1 MTDPRAAYLAQF
13 CETTGYLDFARYGP
27 PSRAV
32 VAASATA
39 MHSGAMAGPDTVDE
53 LMSATDRAVRAVAR
67 LAGFATSSVVLV
79 PNTSTGLFQAA
90 FAIPFEPAI
99 GEVLVSG
106 SDFPANHYPWA
117 RAAQAGRFRLRVL
130 APPGGRMTPEGIRA
144 ELRPDTTAVSV
155 SAVDFATGYRA
166 DLAGIR
172 EVIGERLLIVDG
184 IQGFGV
190 TTQPWEVCD
199 ILVVGGQKWLR
210 AGWGTG
216 FLALSDRALERV
228 DPLLSGWTGAVDP
241 THYDGLI
248 HPHAH
253 GAARFSLT
261 NLSPVDHAAFAAALE
276 LVESVGPAWIERRI
290 GERIDALHEALL
302 PLDPM
307 IRSAL
312 DPAHRAG
319 ILAFALADHQPA
331 QLGKRL
337 AAGGV
342 TATVHAGAVRLS
354 VHATTTDAAIEAVTS
369 TIRESRRQG
378 AW

>member
-1 MTDPRAAYLAQF
+1 MTDPQVAYLAQF
-13 CETTGYLDFARYGP
+13 RETAGYLDFARYGP
-27 PSRAV
+27 PSQAV
-32 VAASATA
+32 VAASAAA
-39 MHSGAMAGPDTVDE
+39 MRSGATAGPDTVDD
-53 LMSATDRAVRAVAR
+53 LMGATDRAVRAAAR
-67 LAGFATSSVVLV
+67 LSGFATSSVVLV

-90 FAIPFEPAI
+90 FAIPPGLAT
-99 GEVLVSG
+99 GEVLLSG
-106 SDFPANHYPWA
+106 NDFPANHYPWA
-117 RAAQAGRFRLRVL
+117 RAAQAGRFRLRVI
-130 APPGGRMTPEGIRA
+130 APPGGRMSPEVVRA
-144 ELRPDTTAVSV
+144 ELRPDTTAVSI

-190 TTQPWEVCD
+190 TTQPWQVCD

-241 THYDGLI
+241 TRYDGLI
-248 HPHAH
+248 HPQAH

-276 LVESVGPAWIERRI
+276 LVESVGPAWIEHRV
-290 GERIDALHEALL
+290 GERLGALHEALL
-302 PLDPM
+302 PFDPL
-307 IRSAL
+307 IRSAVG
-312 DPAHRAG
+312 PEHRSG
-319 ILAFALADHQPA
+319 ILSFALPDHQPA

-337 AAGGV
+337 AAAGV
-342 TATVHAGAVRLS
+342 TATVHAEAVRLS
-354 VHATTTDAAIEAVTS
+354 VHATTTDAAIDAVTT
-369 TIRESRRQG
+369 TIRESRRQRT
-378 AW
+378 W

>member
-1 MTDPRAAYLAQF
+1 MTPSDPQAAYLAQF
-13 CETTGYLDFARYGP
+13 SETTGYLDFARYGP
-27 PSRAV
+27 PSQAV
-32 VAASATA
+32 VAASAAA
-39 MHSGAMAGPDTVDE
+39 MQSGATAGPGTVDD
-53 LMSATDRAVRAVAR
+53 LMDATDRATRAAAR
-67 LAGFATSSVVLV
+67 LSGFATSSVTLI

-90 FAIPFEPAI
+90 FAIPPGPAV

-106 SDFPANHYPWA
+106 GDFPANHYPLA
-117 RAAQAGRFRLRVL
+117 RAAQSGRIRLRVL
-130 APPGGRMTPEGIRA
+130 APPGGRMTPDVIAA

-172 EVIGERLLIVDG
+172 DVLGERLLIVDG

-216 FLALSDRALERV
+216 FLALSDRALEQV

-248 HPHAH
+248 HPQAG

-276 LVESVGPAWIERRI
+276 LVESVGPAWIEQRI
-290 GERIDALHEALL
+290 GERLDALHEALL
-302 PLDPM
+302 PLGPT
-307 IRSAL
+307 IRSSL

-319 ILAFALADHQPA
+319 ILSFALPDHQPA

-342 TATVHAGAVRLS
+342 TATVHASAVRLS
-354 VHATTTDAAIEAVTS
+354 VHATTTDAAIDAVTA
-369 TIRESRRQG
+369 TIRG
-378 AW
+378 TW

>member
-1 MTDPRAAYLAQF
+1 MTQPQSDIRAAYLAQF
-13 CETTGYLDFARYGP
+13 SETTGYLDFARYGP

-32 VAASATA
+32 VAASAAA
-39 MHSGAMAGPDTVDE
+39 MHSSATAGPETVDD
-53 LMSATDRAVRAVAR
+53 LMGATDRAIRAVAR
-67 LAGFATSSVVLV
+67 LSGFATSSVVLI

-90 FAIPFEPAI
+90 FAIPP

-106 SDFPANHYPWA
+106 NDFPANHYPLA
-117 RAAQAGRFRLRVL
+117 RAAQAGRIRLRVL
-130 APPGGRMTPEGIRA
+130 APPGGRMTPELIA
-144 ELRPDTTAVSV
+144 EELGPGTTAVSV

-172 EVIGERLLIVDG
+172 DVIGERLLIVDG

-253 GAARFSLT
+253 GAGRFSIT

-276 LVESVGPAWIERRI
+276 LVESVGTAWIAHRI
-290 GERIDALHEALL
+290 GERLDALHEALL
-302 PLDPM
+302 PLDPT
-307 IRSAL
+307 IGSSL
-312 DPAHRAG
+312 DPVDRAG
-319 ILAFALADHQPA
+319 IFSFALPDLQPA

-337 AAGGV
+337 AEAGV
-342 TATVHAGAVRLS
+342 TATVHASALRLS
-354 VHATTTDAAIEAVTS
+354 VHATTTDSAIDAVAS
-369 TIRESRRQG
+369 TIQE
-378 AW
+378 ALP